1 MHRGCGLVLIVAVWL
16 GDAMGPPSATADDIP
31 AKTAD
36 HGWRVRR
43 SGGEPLVVQ
52 EITFHDQEVRARR
65 DSRTVTAEI
74 PMIYRIESRLP
85 AKVTRRPAFRV
96 HLVNGDRLGVQS
108 LQLDDEQLSLVVF
121 TGQPAIQVPL
131 EYVSG
136 LQVLGERGRW
146 EAEDAVW
153 LRVSWLKENDDV
165 ALLRNGDRLVGEVS
179 ALGEAGLT
187 MEVGGVSRNLKW
199 ETLQGLR
206 MNPRL
211 TTALPPPTAGWV
223 VLAADDSW
231 VTASACQSEAT
242 DSSVVRMQLP
252 WLSEGELSWPLESI
266 HTWDRIG
273 PWIRPLELSR
283 GRHRMLSS
291 APPLTVEPVQDRN
304 VENRPLR
311 FFQNLDPR
319 SSQERGLWLAPQGIG
334 CFGDQQLEWPLER
347 TAQMLVLGCGID
359 ALAGSTGHVIVHIK
373 VDDQRVHSVEMRA
386 GEPARWLPE
395 LSVAGKTTL
404 AIEIEEGPEGSAG
417 DLLNLIAPRLILQN
431 E

>member
-1 MHRGCGLVLIVAVWL
+1 MLIVAGWL
-16 GDAMGPPSATADDIP
+16 GGASGLPSTTADDIP

-43 SGGEPLVVQ
+43 SGGESLVVQ
-52 EITFHDQEVRARR
+52 EITFHDQEVQARM
-65 DSRTVTAEI
+65 DSQAVTAAI
-74 PMIYRIESRLP
+74 PMIYRIESQLP
-85 AKVTRRPAFRV
+85 AKVSHRPAFRV

-108 LQLDDEQLSLVVF
+108 VQLNDEQLSLVVF
-121 TGQPAIQVPL
+121 TGLPAIQVPL

-146 EAEDAVW
+146 EAEDAAW
-153 LRVSWLKENDDV
+153 LRVSRLKENDDV
-165 ALLRNGDRLVGEVS
+165 ALLRNGDRLMGEVS
-179 ALGEAGLT
+179 ALGEDGLT

-206 MNPRL
+206 MNPQL
-211 TTALPPPTAGWV
+211 TTALSPLTAGWV

-231 VTASACQSEAT
+231 VTVSTCQTGVS
-242 DSSVVRMQLP
+242 DSSEVRMRLP

-266 HTWDRIG
+266 QSWDRIG
-273 PWIRPLELSR
+273 PGIRPLELSR

-291 APPLTVEPVQDRN
+291 SPPLTVEPVQDRN

-334 CFGDQQLEWPLER
+334 CFGDQQLEWPLDH
-347 TAQMLVLGCGID
+347 TAQKLVLGCGID
-359 ALAGSTGHVIVHIK
+359 ALAGSSGHVIVHIK

-404 AIEIEEGPEGSAG
+404 AIEIEAGIEGSAG
-417 DLLNLIAPRLILQN
+417 DLLNLIAPRLILQS